1 MNTIFYSSRITK
13 QFLYF
18 LPYSSQIT
26 KQHETV
32 CFVIVFEAKITVM
45 LFSMLQ
51 KNNEIS
57 KQSRNKL
64 FRDFLYLTNKKYIT
78 LAAILLND
86 ISEC

>member
-1 MNTIFYSSRITK
+1 MEEDKKEYMPWTIYRWLMKCFY
-13 QFLYF
+13 
-18 LPYSSQIT
+18 
-26 KQHETV
+26 TV
-32 CFVIVFEAKITVM
+32 CFVIVFEAKVTVM

-78 LAAILLND
+78 LVAILLND